1 MKILMIAS
9 ASFAPFFLAN
19 SPGDE
24 LDLPEELATDLI
36 AAGCAQLVEE
46 TAKEIEVPAEETGK
60 EENSKEPEEEKV
72 TTPAVET
79 PTESTSKKAKVKQ

>member
-1 MKILMIAS
+1 MIAS

-24 LDLPEELATDLI
+24 LDMPEELATDLI

-46 TAKEIEVPAEETGK
+46 
-60 EENSKEPEEEKV
+60 PEGEKV
-72 TTPAVET
+72 IPPADEK
-79 PTESTSKKAKVKQ
+79 PTESNTKKAKGK

>member
-1 MKILMIAS
+1 MKILIIAA

-46 TAKEIEVPAEETGK
+46 TAEEIEVPATLTGK
-60 EENSKEPEEEKV
+60 EETPTEPEEEKV
-72 TTPAVET
+72 TPPAEET
-79 PTESTSKKAKVKQ
+79 PTESTSKKAKGK